1 MAPAMASD
9 ATNADTT
16 ELYRLSC
23 RDCAFEEH
31 FEGDLDG
38 ALEVANGHQAGA
50 GITKADH
57 FVNLEV
63 QID

>member
-16 ELYRLSC
+16 ELYWLSC

-63 QID
+63 RSD